1 MAFIFNWPQFSEET
15 LSLAKLSLA
24 EAINSGEKPD
34 NVVGEIV
41 VSDVNFGVIPP
52 YLELLEICEISINRF
67 RGLFKV
73 QYDGD
78 FHLELTLK

>member
-41 VSDVNFGVIPP
+41 VSDVNFGVIV
-52 YLELLEICEISINRF
+52 
-67 RGLFKV
+67 LFLFV
-73 QYDGD
+73 
-78 FHLELTLK
+78 F